1 MEHHEFWSK
10 IEALLRNYEKTYTP
24 MRWFGGWGG
33 LTKGREGYFVFLRFA
48 FLIGIYTASFYL
60 PFPDGVRISI
70 ALIAA
75 YLIADMFMLPTS
87 IAFGGVVDMRP
98 LRALVLV
105 FINYLSISMAYG
117 VLYVTLCRNSFNVPP
132 DLIDLAYFSICTMTT
147 LGTGDIVPARHA
159 NLLKLLLASEVL
171 AGLYYLAVLVGMI
184 ISWTAREAPSPRK
197 K

>member
-10 IEALLRNYEKTYTP
+10 IEALLKNYEQTYTA

-60 PFPDGVRISI
+60 PFPDWVRISV

-87 IAFGGVVDMRP
+87 MAFGGVVDMRP

-117 VLYVTLCRNSFNVPP
+117 VLYVTLCRTSFNVPP
-132 DLIDLAYFSICTMTT
+132 DLIDLAYFSISTMTT
-147 LGTGDIVPARHA
+147 LGTGDIFPARHA
-159 NLLKLLLASEVL
+159 NLLKLLVGSEVL

-197 K
+197 E